1 MFNSA
6 SDILP
11 PPPPKALG
19 KDPST
24 LATDEHGR
32 PVPYL
37 AGRARLGLTWISEPW
52 GVRSVPG
59 PQEGRQEAADGRLQL
74 LRQLCRDAL
83 RRPGPDLARHHRG

>member
-11 PPPPKALG
+11 PSPPKALAG
-19 KDPST
+19 PST

-37 AGRARLGLTWISEPW
+37 AGRARW
-52 GVRSVPG
+52 
-59 PQEGRQEAADGRLQL
+59 A
-74 LRQLCRDAL
+74 
-83 RRPGPDLARHHRG
+83 